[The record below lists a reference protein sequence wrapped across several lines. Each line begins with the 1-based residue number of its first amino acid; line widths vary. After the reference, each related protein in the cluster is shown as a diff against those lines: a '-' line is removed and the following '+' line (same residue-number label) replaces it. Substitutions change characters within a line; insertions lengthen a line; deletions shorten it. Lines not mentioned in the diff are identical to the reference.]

1 MTKVER
7 IKAALRGDAVDR
19 LPYGFWTHM
28 PDIDHDP
35 DQLAEATAA
44 FSTRLDL
51 DFVKAM
57 PNGFYC
63 VEDWGCE
70 IDFSEIARGGMGKVV
85 RQAVSAPA
93 DWAQLAALN
102 PAQGARGAQGAKGA
116 IGRELRH
123 LSLLTQRMGADVPV
137 LATAFS
143 PLTIAN
149 KLSNGA
155 HRAHL
160 ASHPQV
166 VMQGLEVITQVTCDF
181 VRAAIRSGCAGIFF
195 ATQDAT
201 HKAFDEASYRR
212 YAEPYDHR
220 VLHAAREA
228 GGWFN
233 VIHMHGDDV
242 LFDVLKDY
250 PVDALNWHIGETPP
264 AINDYRARGG
274 RRPIVGGLQRGHITS
289 GNLDGVFHDIDVAA
303 AQTQKRG
310 LIIAP
315 ACVIRHPVDENVL
328 QKIINKIKQL

>member
-7 IKAALRGDAVDR
+7 IKAALRGDVVDR

-28 PDIDHDP
+28 PNIDHDP

-44 FSTRLDL
+44 FSTRLDV

-70 IDFSEIARGGMGKVV
+70 IDFSEIARGGVGRVV
-85 RQAVSAPA
+85 RQAVSVPA
-93 DWAQLAALN
+93 DWARLAALN
-102 PAQGARGAQGAKGA
+102 PAHGAM
-116 IGRELRH
+116 GRELRH
-123 LSLLTQRMGADVPV
+123 LSQLTQRVGADVPV

-160 ASHPQV
+160 ASHPDA
-166 VMQGLEVITQVTCDF
+166 VMQGLEMITQVTCDF
-181 VRAAIRSGCAGIFF
+181 VRAAIDSGCAGLFF

-201 HKAFDEASYRR
+201 HKAFDETSYRR
-212 YAEPYDHR
+212 YAEPFDHR
-220 VLHAAREA
+220 VLQAAREA

-233 VIHMHGDDV
+233 VLHMHGDDV

-250 PVDALNWHIGETPP
+250 PVHALNWHIGETPP
-264 AINDYRARGG
+264 AISEYRARGG
-274 RRPIVGGLQRGHITS
+274 QRPIVGGLQRGHITS
-289 GNLDGVFHDIDVAA
+289 GNLDAVYNDIDVAA

-315 ACVIRHPVDENVL
+315 ACVIRHPLDETVL